1 MNADTIDR
9 LRRVNPVPQDPPAPP
24 IGPLLALRERELT
37 DRGRGWAGRRS
48 ARRTAAAPSSRR
60 RVLALVPIALACALL
75 VFALRGG
82 GGGQFDV
89 AAAVY
94 RAITPGHGVRY
105 VVTEQASEADGKRM
119 VLRVQRWSIS
129 DPPSERSVSLERR
142 NYGPERRV
150 RIESAIAPGTTWSSW
165 WSGRP
170 GVIEH
175 TRATGVRMNEV
186 AVIRAAYRAGHLRVL
201 DKVHQDGRAVYR
213 LQVVPPRTGPAARSR
228 QTPNVLIVD
237 ARTFVPVE
245 DINYGSGPHGRLVP
259 TFVLRYRTFEELPPT
274 PANLA
279 LVKLAAHPG
288 THVVQRR

>member
-9 LRRVNPVPQDPPAPP
+9 VRRVNPVPQDPPAPP
-24 IGPLLALRERELT
+24 IGPLLALREREPN
-37 DRGRGWAGRRS
+37 DRGRAGGRS
-48 ARRTAAAPSSRR
+48 ARRAAAWPSGRR
-60 RVLALVPIALACALL
+60 RALALVPIALVCALL
-75 VFALRGG
+75 VLALRGG

-105 VVTEQASEADGKRM
+105 VVTDQEFRAFDGKRTF
-119 VLRVQRWSIS
+119 LHAQRWSTS

-142 NYGPERRV
+142 NYGREHSV
-150 RIESAIAPGTTWSSW
+150 LVEAAIAPGGTWSSW

-175 TRATGVRMNEV
+175 TRATGVARDEV
-186 AVIRAAYRAGHLRVL
+186 AIIRDAYRTGRLRVVAKTRL
-201 DKVHQDGRAVYR
+201 DGRAVYR
-213 LQVVPPRTGPAARSR
+213 LQVVPPRTGPGARSR
-228 QTPNVLIVD
+228 QIPNVLIVD

-245 DINYGSGPHGRLVP
+245 DINYGPGPHGKLVP
-259 TFVLRYRTFEELPPT
+259 TFVLRYRTFVELPPT

-288 THVVQRR
+288 THVVQRG

>member
-1 MNADTIDR
+1 MNTETIEC
-9 LRRVNPVPQDPPAPP
+9 LRRVNPVPEDPPAPP
-24 IGPLLALRERELT
+24 IGPLLALRERELS
-37 DRGRGWAGRRS
+37 DRGRAGGRS
-48 ARRTAAAPSSRR
+48 ARRATALPRNRR

-105 VVTEQASEADGKRM
+105 IVTDQESEIDGKRT
-119 VLRVQRWSIS
+119 LLHVQRWSTS
-129 DPPSERSVSLERR
+129 DPPSERTVSLERR
-142 NYGPERRV
+142 NYGRERSVRV
-150 RIESAIAPGTTWSSW
+150 EGAIAPGGTWSSW

-175 TRATGVRMNEV
+175 TRATGVARDEV
-186 AVIRAAYRAGHLRVL
+186 AVIRDAYRTGRLRVL
-201 DKVHQDGRAVYR
+201 AKTRLDGRAVYR
-213 LQVVPPRTGPAARSR
+213 LQVVPPRTGPGAHSR
-228 QTPNVLIVD
+228 QIPNVLIVD
-237 ARTFVPVE
+237 ASTFVPVE
-245 DINYGSGPHGRLVP
+245 DINYGPGPHGRLVP
-259 TFVLRYRTFEELPPT
+259 TVVLRYRTFVELPPN

-288 THVVQRR
+288 ARVVQRG

>member
-9 LRRVNPVPQDPPAPP
+9 LRSVNPVPQDPPAPP

-37 DRGRGWAGRRS
+37 DPGRAGGRS
-48 ARRTAAAPSSRR
+48 ARRATALPRNRR
-60 RVLALVPIALACALL
+60 RVLVFVPIVLVCVLLA
-75 VFALRGG
+75 FALRGG

-105 VVTEQASEADGKRM
+105 VVTDQESPEVDGKRT
-119 VLRVQRWSIS
+119 LLHVQRWSTS
-129 DPPSERSVSLERR
+129 DPPRERTVSLERR
-142 NYGPERRV
+142 NYGPERTV
-150 RIESAIAPGTTWSSW
+150 RIESAIAPGSTWSSW
-165 WSGRP
+165 WSGHP

-201 DKVHQDGRAVYR
+201 DKTRQDGRAVYR
-213 LQVVPPRTGPAARSR
+213 LQEVPPRIGPAARSR
-228 QTPNVLIVD
+228 QVPNVLIVD
-237 ARTFVPVE
+237 AHTFVPIE
-245 DINYGSGPHGRLVP
+245 DINYGPGPHGGLVP
-259 TFVLRYRTFEELPPT
+259 TFILHYRIFVELPPT

-288 THVVQRR
+288 ARVVQRG

>member
-1 MNADTIDR
+1 M
-9 LRRVNPVPQDPPAPP
+9 PVA
-24 IGPLLALRERELT
+24 
-37 DRGRGWAGRRS
+37 
-48 ARRTAAAPSSRR
+48 
-60 RVLALVPIALACALL
+60 VIAVLL

-94 RAITPGHGVRY
+94 RAIAPGHGVRY
-105 VVTEQASEADGKRM
+105 VVTDQESEIDGKRTS
-119 VLRVQRWSIS
+119 LHVQRWSTS
-129 DPPSERSVSLERR
+129 DPAAERSVSLERR
-142 NYGPERRV
+142 NYGRERSV
-150 RIESAIAPGTTWSSW
+150 LVEGAIAPGGTWSSW

-175 TRATGVRMNEV
+175 TKATGVARDEV
-186 AVIRAAYRAGHLRVL
+186 AILRDAYRSGRLRVL
-201 DKVHQDGRAVYR
+201 AKTRLDGRAVYR

-228 QTPNVLIVD
+228 QIPNVLIVD

-245 DINYGSGPHGRLVP
+245 DINYSRGPHGTLRP
-259 TFVLRYRTFEELPPT
+259 TFVMHYRTFEELPPT

-288 THVVQRR
+288 AQVVQRG

>member
-1 MNADTIDR
+1 MDADTIDS

-24 IGPLLALRERELT
+24 IGPLLVLREREPS
-37 DRGRGWAGRRS
+37 DSARGRAPRRP
-48 ARRTAAAPSSRR
+48 AAWPPSRR
-60 RVLALVPIALACALL
+60 RVFALVPIALACALL
-75 VFALRGG
+75 AFALRGG

-105 VVTEQASEADGKRM
+105 VVTDQESEIDGKRT
-119 VLRVQRWSIS
+119 LLHVQRWSTS

-142 NYGPERRV
+142 NYGRERSVRV
-150 RIESAIAPGTTWSSW
+150 EAAIAPGGTWSSW

-175 TRATGVRMNEV
+175 TQATGTLKDEV
-186 AVIRAAYRAGHLRVL
+186 AVLRAAYRAGRLRVL
-201 DKVHQDGRAVYR
+201 EKTELNGRSIYR
-213 LQVVPPRTGPAARSR
+213 LRVIPPRTGPGARNR
-228 QTPNVLIVD
+228 ATPTDLLVD
-237 ARTFVPVE
+237 ASTFVPIEVI
-245 DINYGSGPHGRLVP
+245 DYARGPHGRLLP
-259 TFVLRYRTFEELPPT
+259 TFVLHYRTFVELPAT

-288 THVVQRR
+288 AKVVQRG

>member
-9 LRRVNPVPQDPPAPP
+9 VRRVNPVPQDPPAPP
-24 IGPLLALRERELT
+24 IGPLLELRERELS
-37 DRGRGWAGRRS
+37 DRGRAGGRS
-48 ARRTAAAPSSRR
+48 ARRAAAWPSSRR
-60 RVLALVPIALACALL
+60 RALALVPIALACALL

-94 RAITPGHGVRY
+94 RAISPGHGVRY
-105 VVTEQASEADGKRM
+105 VVTEQDSEADGKRM
-119 VLRVQRWSIS
+119 VLRVRRWSTS
-129 DPPSERSVSLERR
+129 DPPSERSVSMERR
-142 NYGPERRV
+142 NYGPERTV
-150 RIESAIAPGTTWSSW
+150 RIESAIAPGSTWSSW

-175 TRATGVRMNEV
+175 TRATGARMNEV

-201 DKVHQDGRAVYR
+201 DKTRQDGRAVYR
-213 LQVVPPRTGPAARSR
+213 LQVVPPRTGPGAHSR

-245 DINYGSGPHGRLVP
+245 DINYGPGPHGRLVP
-259 TFVLRYRTFEELPPT
+259 TFVLHYWKFEELPPT

-279 LVKLAAHPG
+279 LVKLAVRPG

>member
-1 MNADTIDR
+1 MNTDTIDR
-9 LRRVNPVPQDPPAPP
+9 LRRVNPVPEDPLAPP
-24 IGPLLALRERELT
+24 IGPLLALRERELS
-37 DRGRGWAGRRS
+37 DRGRAAGRS
-48 ARRTAAAPSSRR
+48 AAWPLSRR

-94 RAITPGHGVRY
+94 RAIAPGHGVRY
-105 VVTEQASEADGKRM
+105 VVTDEESEVDGKRT
-119 VLRVQRWSIS
+119 LLHVQRWSTS
-129 DPPSERSVSLERR
+129 DPPSERSVSRERR
-142 NYGPERRV
+142 NYGRGRSVLVEA
-150 RIESAIAPGTTWSSW
+150 AIAPGGTWSSW

-175 TRATGVRMNEV
+175 TRATGVARDQV
-186 AVIRAAYRAGHLRVL
+186 TIIRDAYRTGRLRVL
-201 DKVHQDGRAVYR
+201 AKTRLDGRAVYR

-228 QTPNVLIVD
+228 QIPNVLIVD
-237 ARTFVPVE
+237 ASTFVPVE
-245 DINYGSGPHGRLVP
+245 DINYSHGPHGRLVP
-259 TFVLRYRTFEELPPT
+259 TFVLHYRTFVELPPT

-288 THVVQRR
+288 AQVVQRP

>member
-9 LRRVNPVPQDPPAPP
+9 VRRVNPVPQDPPAPP
-24 IGPLLALRERELT
+24 IGPLLALREREPS
-37 DRGRGWAGRRS
+37 DPGRAGGRS
-48 ARRTAAAPSSRR
+48 ARRPAAWPANRR

-94 RAITPGHGVRY
+94 RAIAPGHGVRY
-105 VVTEQASEADGKRM
+105 VVTDQESEIDGKRT
-119 VLRVQRWSIS
+119 LLHVQRWSTS
-129 DPPSERSVSLERR
+129 DPPSERTISLERR
-142 NYGPERRV
+142 NYGREHSV
-150 RIESAIAPGTTWSSW
+150 LVEAAIAPGGTWSSW

-170 GVIEH
+170 EVIEH
-175 TRATGVRMNEV
+175 TRATGVARDEV
-186 AVIRAAYRAGHLRVL
+186 AIIRAAYRAGRLRVL
-201 DKVHQDGRAVYR
+201 ERTELPGHSVYR

-228 QTPNVLIVD
+228 QIPNVLIVD

-245 DINYGSGPHGRLVP
+245 DINYGRGPHGRLVP
-259 TFVLRYRTFEELPPT
+259 TFVLHYRTFEELPAT

-279 LVKLAAHPG
+279 KLKLAAHPG
-288 THVVQRR
+288 THVVQRG